1 MKNSILIIEDDKS
14 VQQLIR
20 MYLINDGFEVIFS
33 IDGEDGLKKAL
44 TENPDLILLDLNLPK
59 IDGIEVCKKI
69 RETSDIPIIM
79 VTARI
84 DELERLDGLEKGA
97 DDYITKPFSPRE
109 LVARVKAVLRRV
121 KSYEKSNA
129 EVSEIIKS
137 RNLTINTDS
146 RKVTVNNTYV
156 SVTPTEYRIIF
167 YFIESSGRVISRE
180 QIIENVFGYNFSGYD
195 RTVDTHISNLRKKLE
210 NAGLEKGLFN
220 TVYGMGYRFDG
231 DIS

>member
-1 MKNSILIIEDDKS
+1 
-14 VQQLIR
+14 
-20 MYLINDGFEVIFS
+20 MYLVNDGFEVIFS
-33 IDGEDGLKKAL
+33 IDGEDGLNKAL

-59 IDGIEVCKKI
+59 IDGIEICKKI
-69 RETSDIPIIM
+69 RESSDIPIIM

-129 EVSEIIKS
+129 EISEIIKS
-137 RNLTINTDS
+137 GSLTINTAS
-146 RKVTVNNTYV
+146 RKVTVNNSNV

-167 YFIESSGRVISRE
+167 FFIESSGRVISRE
-180 QIIENVFGYNFSGYD
+180 QIIENVFGYDFSGYD
-195 RTVDTHISNLRKKLE
+195 RTIDTHISNLRKKLE

>member
-20 MYLINDGFEVIFS
+20 MYLVNDGFEVIFS
-33 IDGEDGLKKAL
+33 IDGEDGLNKAL

-69 RETSDIPIIM
+69 RESSDIPIIM

-121 KSYEKSNA
+121 KSYEKSNT
-129 EVSEIIKS
+129 EISEIIKS
-137 RNLTINTDS
+137 GSLTINTAS
-146 RKVTVNNTYV
+146 RKVTVNNSTV

-167 YFIESSGRVISRE
+167 FFIESSGRVISRE
-180 QIIENVFGYNFSGYD
+180 QIIENVFGYDFSGYD

>member
-1 MKNSILIIEDDKS
+1 MKKSILIIEDDKS

-33 IDGEDGLKKAL
+33 MDGEDGLNKTL
-44 TENPDLILLDLNLPK
+44 TENPDLVLLDLNLPK

-69 RETSDIPIIM
+69 RESSNIPIIM

-84 DELERLDGLEKGA
+84 DELERLDGLENGA

-121 KSYEKSNA
+121 EFHEKSNP

-137 RNLTINTDS
+137 GNLTINTAS
-146 RKVTVNNTYV
+146 RKITVNNSNV

-167 YFIESSGRVISRE
+167 FFIESSGRVISRE
-180 QIIENVFGYNFSGYD
+180 QIIENVFGYDFSGYD

-210 NAGLEKGLFN
+210 NSGLQKGLFN

>member
-1 MKNSILIIEDDKS
+1 
-14 VQQLIR
+14 

-33 IDGEDGLKKAL
+33 MDGEDGLNKTL
-44 TENPDLILLDLNLPK
+44 TENPDLVLLDLNLPK

-69 RETSDIPIIM
+69 RESSNIPIIM

-84 DELERLDGLEKGA
+84 DELERLDGLENGA

-121 KSYEKSNA
+121 EFHEKSNP

-137 RNLTINTDS
+137 GNLTINTAS
-146 RKVTVNNTYV
+146 RKITVNNSNV

-167 YFIESSGRVISRE
+167 FFIESSGRVISRE
-180 QIIENVFGYNFSGYD
+180 QIIENVFGYDFSGYD

-210 NAGLEKGLFN
+210 NSGLQKGLFN

>member
-20 MYLINDGFEVIFS
+20 MYLVNDGFEVIFS
-33 IDGEDGLKKAL
+33 IDGEDGLNKAL

-69 RETSDIPIIM
+69 RESSDIPIIM

-121 KSYEKSNA
+121 KSYEKSNT
-129 EVSEIIKS
+129 EISEIIKS
-137 RNLTINTDS
+137 GNLTINTAS
-146 RKVTVNNTYV
+146 RKVTVNNSNV

-167 YFIESSGRVISRE
+167 FFIESSGRVISRE
-180 QIIENVFGYNFSGYD
+180 QIIENVFGYDFSGYD

>member
-33 IDGEDGLKKAL
+33 IDGEDGLNKAL
-44 TENPDLILLDLNLPK
+44 TENPDLVLLDLNLPK

-69 RETSDIPIIM
+69 RESSDIPIIM

-121 KSYEKSNA
+121 KSYEKSNVQ
-129 EVSEIIKS
+129 VSEIIKS
-137 RNLTINTDS
+137 GNLTINTAS
-146 RKVTVNNTYV
+146 RKVIVNNSNV

-167 YFIESSGRVISRE
+167 FFIESSGRVISRE
-180 QIIENVFGYNFSGYD
+180 QIIENVFGYDFSGYD

-210 NAGLEKGLFN
+210 NAGLQKGLFN

>member
-20 MYLINDGFEVIFS
+20 MYLVNDGFEVIFS
-33 IDGEDGLKKAL
+33 IDGEDGLNKAL

-69 RETSDIPIIM
+69 RESSDIPIIM

-121 KSYEKSNA
+121 KSYEKSNT
-129 EVSEIIKS
+129 EISEIIKS
-137 RNLTINTDS
+137 GNLTINTAS
-146 RKVTVNNTYV
+146 RKITVNNSNV

-167 YFIESSGRVISRE
+167 FFIKSSGRVISRE
-180 QIIENVFGYNFSGYD
+180 QIIENVFGYDFSGYD

>member
-20 MYLINDGFEVIFS
+20 MYLVNDGFEVIFS
-33 IDGEDGLKKAL
+33 IDGEDGLNKAL

-69 RETSDIPIIM
+69 RESSDIPIIM

-121 KSYEKSNA
+121 KSYEKSNT
-129 EVSEIIKS
+129 EISEIIQS
-137 RNLTINTDS
+137 GNLTINTAS
-146 RKVTVNNTYV
+146 RKVTVNNSNV

-167 YFIESSGRVISRE
+167 FFIESSGRVISRE
-180 QIIENVFGYNFSGYD
+180 QIIENVFGYDFSGYD
-195 RTVDTHISNLRKKLE
+195 RTIDTHISNLRKKLE